1 MVDDGEIG
9 QRRNGSNEIGQQDIF
24 YRKTENI
31 HHILGYPLAPLVNV
45 YITMEHHHFLWVNPL
60 FLWPFS
66 IAILVYQRVCLD
78 MNF

>member
-31 HHILGYPLAPLVNV
+31 YHILGYPLVNV
-45 YITMEHHHFLWVNPL
+45 YRTMEHHHF
-60 FLWPFS
+60 
-66 IAILVYQRVCLD
+66 
-78 MNF
+78 

>member
-31 HHILGYPLAPLVNV
+31 HHILGYPLVNV
-45 YITMEHHHFLWVNPL
+45 YITMEHHHF
-60 FLWPFS
+60 
-66 IAILVYQRVCLD
+66 
-78 MNF
+78 